1 MAQAKKKTSTNTR
14 KTSTSSGSSKSRR
27 SSSSNKKPQP
37 AEVEVGAVNLW
48 QEFRKTR
55 VFVPIM
61 VILVAAVL
69 IGLDLLISWNGYKL
83 FFTLLG
89 IEILIA
95 VAIWLIRTVFSIGS
109 NKKRSASNDE
119 V

>member
-37 AEVEVGAVNLW
+37 TEVEVGFGDYWHA
-48 QEFRKTR
+48 FSKTR
-55 VFVPIM
+55 VFVPVM
-61 VILVAAVL
+61 VILVSAVL
-69 IGLDLLISWNGYKL
+69 IGLDLLIAWNGYKL

-95 VAIWLIRTVFSIGS
+95 VAVWLIRTVLSIGS
-109 NKKRSASNDE
+109 NKNRSESGDE